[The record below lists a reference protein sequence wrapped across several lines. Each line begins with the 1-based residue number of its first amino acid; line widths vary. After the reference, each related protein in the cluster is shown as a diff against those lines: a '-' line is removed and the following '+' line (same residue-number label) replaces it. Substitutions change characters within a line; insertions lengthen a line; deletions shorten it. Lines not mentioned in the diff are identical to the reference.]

1 MQSRIPSKY
10 VWLLVGQFLLI
21 IVERIIYLLKSTR
34 AKLVL
39 HYTLVVLYHWGLC
52 FQLPSSNGRSF
63 ASSPLLLMFYLLQ
76 CLYLYLSSLQLR
88 YAFCSVCGG
97 VCCVVCCVLCV
108 CVCVSC

>member
-39 HYTLVVLYHWGLC
+39 HYALVVLYHWGLC

-76 CLYLYLSSLQLR
+76 CLYLYISSLQLR
-88 YAFCSVCGG
+88 
-97 VCCVVCCVLCV
+97 CVVVHT
-108 CVCVSC
+108 